1 MMEQL
6 KSDYLFVYSSL
17 MKGFKS
23 REYDYISQYFCF
35 VSNGKVK
42 GILSDLGHIPVAT
55 PSSEGHFIKGELY
68 QIKNTDDFSFAIGQL
83 DDYEGVRPEAD
94 EIKLYKRELTTVY
107 KEDESAV
114 NAWIYWYQGNVAG
127 KPVITSGDVME
138 YIRSKGI

>member
-1 MMEQL
+1 MEQL

-42 GILSDLGHIPVAT
+42 GIFSDLGHIPVAT

-138 YIRSKGI
+138 YIRSKGL